1 MNNPIIAIVMAAV
14 IIALVLLSIRRG
26 ILKEKYAILWL
37 LVALFSSAAVIF
49 PQIVSSVAN
58 TLGFRLPSN
67 FLFSIALLIALFL
80 TFLLST
86 DISKK
91 QRQIENLAT
100 ELAIIKNKLNNK

>member
-1 MNNPIIAIVMAAV
+1 MNNPIVAIILAVV
-14 IIALVLLSIRRG
+14 IIGLVLVSIRRG
-26 ILKEKYAILWL
+26 RLKEKYAILWL

-49 PQIVSSVAN
+49 PETVFIISI
-58 TLGFRLPSN
+58 TFGFEIPAN

-100 ELAIIKNKLNNK
+100 ELALIKNQLKK

>member
-1 MNNPIIAIVMAAV
+1 MNNPIVAIILAVV
-14 IIALVLLSIRRG
+14 IIGLVLVSIRRG
-26 ILKEKYAILWL
+26 RLKEKYAILWL
-37 LVALFSSAAVIF
+37 LVALFSSVIF
-49 PQIVSSVAN
+49 PETVFKIAS
-58 TLGFRLPSN
+58 TFGFEIPAN

-100 ELAIIKNKLNNK
+100 ELALIKNQLKK

>member
-1 MNNPIIAIVMAAV
+1 MNNPIVAIILAV
-14 IIALVLLSIRRG
+14 LIIGLVLVSIRRG
-26 ILKEKYAILWL
+26 RLKEKYAILWL

-49 PQIVSSVAN
+49 PETVFSMASSF
-58 TLGFRLPSN
+58 GFEIPAN
-67 FLFSIALLIALFL
+67 FLFSVALLIALFL

-100 ELAIIKNKLNNK
+100 ELALIKNQLKK